1 MADAATVSVL
11 IQAKDQASQALG
23 NVKKNVGGLGE
34 AFEKHRMKIGLAAT
48 AIGGAI
54 AGIALTS
61 VKSAVEQRKTIDML
75 DNALQTVGQSYEQ
88 NKKQIEDLAA
98 AQQAKTNF
106 GDEES
111 RQSLATLIRVSGDY
125 DTSLKA
131 MVVAQDIA
139 AGSGKALEAVT
150 EAMARGIAG
159 EEAALKAFIPEAV
172 NGMGVTE
179 LLAAATAKYAGA
191 AEAAFDPSTQLAQT
205 VSDLQDAIGTSLLGD
220 MDTFLGLADKVVRKI
235 VNWIDEN
242 PKLANAIIAVTTVL
256 GGFLLVGGPLLIML
270 PMLAAG
276 WGMLSLSMLPVTAT
290 IVGITAAV
298 YAGMLIWQN
307 WDKVLGFVTNIL
319 TKFKIKIMEASL
331 WHEKMRLAIGK
342 FIGMSEDEQ
351 RAIQF
356 SINKLES
363 KIAASEGAVQAYEQ
377 AAERT
382 KDAVESEGRTIERVT
397 GETNSIREGAAEI
410 ATETSNKIVTA
421 EEANAEAAQRS
432 SGLIIGAYAE
442 SIQSSNEKS
451 LAFIKNS
458 KAESDAADAAQEA
471 IRKAIFDIIEANDE
485 NSTKWAETGAKNIDV
500 MRAWQKLTGET
511 LDQIGFHWAEAG
523 IDVNNHES
531 VLQGFIDR
539 FGINYFD
546 LRKGI
551 ERDTKAIGDAL
562 TTSQQRINER
572 MEENQSIMEAQK
584 AAAAQAAAPVT
595 GSLLNKTN
603 REITN
608 LATAGHITHQ
618 QARDILDA
626 RMAKNAPDLQNVTEK
641 QLDFYVAHGQISAKQ
656 KADEIQ
662 RRAALN
668 TRTGDLAGLEGAS
681 MQAKLGQF
689 ADQTE
694 RTIRS
699 AGVRANPVMNKAQL
713 ERLTKQQIDK
723 GWSVE
728 KAASYSEHLKA
739 IGYAERASGGFAGG
753 LTLVGERG
761 PELVSL
767 PNGSFVH
774 PNGTGPSGGSNNF
787 IFNGD
792 VYGVEDLRRVVV
804 EAVRD
809 HAISGGFS
817 GVFAEA

>member
-111 RQSLATLIRVSGDY
+111 RKSLATLIRVSGDY

-220 MDTFLGLADKVVRKI
+220 MDTFLGLADKVVRKL
-235 VNWIDEN
+235 VDWIDAN

-298 YAGMLIWQN
+298 YAGILIWQN
-307 WDKVLGFVTNIL
+307 WDKIVKFFKDNWSDLTKKLMFVAPVIIALIEAVKGIVYVFKNWELIVV
-319 TKFKIKIMEASL
+319 KFKIKLQEASL
-331 WHEKMRLAIGK
+331 WVQKMALAVGKWTGMSKEGIKASEEQITALENNIAANKEWAEAYEENAAKASEAVEEASRQKVNALETTAHIAQETSKTIVKAEEEKALAAEKSSKRAIDAAVAEMKESANYRQQRIDDFLAVRKAAADSATAQRQSIDDLVASLDPALLRWQEFGGSHKKIMQDIETATGDSIEEIAAQWKIDGVNINNHEELLKAFFKRMGISWFDYTEGIKKASEKLEQELTRQENAYVSYSERMKIKARQLAEDISASAMEDFPEILVDVPVPKTAQQTAVEKTQSTLKEMRESPETAGAMRLA
-342 FIGMSEDEQ
+342 
-351 RAIQF
+351 
-356 SINKLES
+356 
-363 KIAASEGAVQAYEQ
+363 
-377 AAERT
+377 ERT
-382 KDAVESEGRTIERVT
+382 LKQHAMMAGVATTSEWA
-397 GETNSIREGAAEI
+397 TN
-410 ATETSNKIVTA
+410 TFD
-421 EEANAEAAQRS
+421 
-432 SGLIIGAYAE
+432 
-442 SIQSSNEKS
+442 EKS
-451 LAFIKNS
+451 MAHYKDIARQLSGQMSGTMK
-458 KAESDAADAAQEA
+458 EA
-471 IRKAIFDIIEANDE
+471 MEIY
-485 NSTKWAETGAKNIDV
+485 AKDPPV
-500 MRAWQKLTGET
+500 
-511 LDQIGFHWAEAG
+511 
-523 IDVNNHES
+523 
-531 VLQGFIDR
+531 
-539 FGINYFD
+539 
-546 LRKGI
+546 
-551 ERDTKAIGDAL
+551 
-562 TTSQQRINER
+562 
-572 MEENQSIMEAQK
+572 EAQAK
-584 AAAAQAAAPVT
+584 A
-595 GSLLNKTN
+595 
-603 REITN
+603 
-608 LATAGHITHQ
+608 
-618 QARDILDA
+618 
-626 RMAKNAPDLQNVTEK
+626 M
-641 QLDFYVAHGQISAKQ
+641 
-656 KADEIQ
+656 
-662 RRAALN
+662 
-668 TRTGDLAGLEGAS
+668 
-681 MQAKLGQF
+681 
-689 ADQTE
+689 
-694 RTIRS
+694 
-699 AGVRANPVMNKAQL
+699 
-713 ERLTKQQIDK
+713 
-723 GWSVE
+723 
-728 KAASYSEHLKA
+728 
-739 IGYAERASGGFAGG
+739 GGFAGG

-761 PELVSL
+761 PELVTL

-774 PNGTGPSGGSNNF
+774 PNGTGPRGGSNNF

-817 GVFAEA
+817 GVFAEV